1 MPRQPIPLDIARV
14 VAVARGSTRQVAAQ
28 YGVSHSAV
36 ANLRRKA
43 AAGELPAAPGPEL
56 NAYTAPIDALDF
68 LESIPTG
75 AVSAVVTS
83 PPYNRRRRI
92 DGRNP
97 SGSHSYKRELMLSGF
112 DGFADSMPWP
122 EYIEQQRMMLAAAMR
137 LVGGNDGEGA
147 VLYQYQLGIEDGVEH
162 FPEGKILD
170 GFRVR
175 QRIIWQVPGS
185 GGPVGPESLY
195 RNIRII
201 ALITGRHWRVPH
213 RYRNDKH
220 IKDGSVWRIQSD
232 QSMEHPAAFPL
243 ELAVAMCKLA
253 PSGGAVADPYA
264 GGGTVGLAAVELG
277 KGFYLGDIS
286 VKYQRLFEQRLT
298 RATRATRA
306 LPDDGGLD

>member
-137 LVGGNDGEGA
+137 LVGGNDGAGLVA
-147 VLYQYQLGIEDGVEH
+147 YQYQIGLEDGRESWPESDILKD
-162 FPEGKILD
+162 FP
-170 GFRVR
+170 VR
-175 QRIIWQVPGS
+175 QRVVWQVPGT
-185 GGPVGPESLY
+185 GGPTGNEGLPRNY
-195 RNIRII
+195 RLI
-201 ALITGRHWRVPH
+201 ALITGKHWRLPA
-213 RYRNDKH
+213 RARLDKH
-220 IKDGSVWRIQSD
+220 IRGGSVWRIMPDLTMQ
-232 QSMEHPAAFPL
+232 HPAAFPL
-243 ELAVAMCKLA
+243 ELAITMCRLA
-253 PSGGAVADPYA
+253 PDGGAIADCYA
-264 GGGTVGLAAVELG
+264 GSGTVGIAAYRLG
-277 KGFYLGDIS
+277 RPYYLGDLS
-286 VKYQRLFEQRLT
+286 QRYRDDFQRRLAAET
-298 RATRATRA
+298 PP
-306 LPDDGGLD
+306 LPMDGI